1 MESKVKVELP
11 LSSGNQTYQL
21 PEPCTYCGQDVPP
34 NSKLWELRT
43 DYPLQ
48 RWVMSGSGTSSLS
61 SGDESGKATVRAPY
75 CRRHESTPLLQFWV
89 VLFFSIVGGLLGF
102 YLSSY
107 LFRSM
112 LESTLSSEWEL
123 WIARLGMLLTGGG
136 LLVLFA
142 WGSHKLLTILIPAW
156 RDIPFGFS
164 GAGNWGLQVE
174 GVRADVGARGVGPV
188 RYFLPLKFVNVAS
201 AKRCVAAYPNSQVV
215 EGAGLLE
222 LATVEPH

>member
-1 MESKVKVELP
+1 
-11 LSSGNQTYQL
+11 
-21 PEPCTYCGQDVPP
+21 
-34 NSKLWELRT
+34 
-43 DYPLQ
+43 
-48 RWVMSGSGTSSLS
+48 MSGSGTSSLS

-89 VLFFSIVGGLLGF
+89 VLFFSIVAGLLGF
-102 YLSSY
+102 YLSSI

-136 LLVLFA
+136 LLILFA

-164 GAGNWGLQVE
+164 GGGNWGLQVE